1 MIAGLRHSIDTYG
14 RVPLAHSLLTPP
26 TRTSWARVPT
36 LPLALSHHA
45 VVCEK
50 DSKFFTPPNCAR

>member
-26 TRTSWARVPT
+26 TRLRAKMLISSAY
-36 LPLALSHHA
+36 SHL
-45 VVCEK
+45 VCEK
-50 DSKFFTPPNCAR
+50 DSKVMNKEASIQLRS